1 METHLMSLDQDTG
14 RQKFINYFTGNWVY
28 VFMLLA
34 IAVFSVT
41 GKGFIN
47 LGNIQNIIHLSTIL
61 IILAT
66 AETFVIVTGGIDLSV
81 GMMLGLASV
90 TAAKIMQMM
99 YAAQYSLPLLIG
111 CAILVSLVLT
121 LILGTVSGLLVA
133 YYNLPPFIA
142 TLGMWG
148 VANGLALKISDG
160 YPISFLPPQL
170 AVIGNSFFFYYRA
183 DKGLSFLVPP
193 EGLSRQSADLV
204 KLIPTSIVYVGVI
217 LAVTIYI
224 LNRTR
229 FGRHVFAIGGN
240 VEAAK
245 RVGVNLKN
253 RYIKIYALSGLLAGL
268 AGVFDLFQV
277 GVGNFTRFSAMYEL
291 FAIAGVIIGGAS
303 LMGGRGK
310 IINSVAGVLLIGIL
324 ESGLLASGVEPYF
337 RFIAVGVLMLVAV
350 IMDNV
355 FPDRN

>member
-1 METHLMSLDQDTG
+1 MKTHLMSLDQETG
-14 RQKFINYFTGNWVY
+14 KQKIINHFTGNWVY
-28 VFMLLA
+28 IFMGLA
-34 IAVFSVT
+34 IAVFSIT
-41 GKGFIN
+41 GKGFLN
-47 LGNIQNIIHLSTIL
+47 LGNIQNITHLSTIL
-61 IILAT
+61 IILAV

-81 GMMLGLASV
+81 GMILGLTSV
-90 TAAKIMQMM
+90 TAAKIMQLM
-99 YAAQYSLPLLIG
+99 YAAQYPLPLVIG
-111 CAILVSLVLT
+111 CAVLVALVLSVTIGT
-121 LILGTVSGLLVA
+121 LSGLLVA

-160 YPISFLPPQL
+160 YPISFIPPQL
-170 AVIGNSFFFYYRA
+170 AVIGNSFLLYYRT

-193 EGLSRQSADLV
+193 EGLNRQSADLV
-204 KLIPTSIVYVGVI
+204 KLIPTSVFYIGVI
-217 LAVTIYI
+217 LAITIY
-224 LNRTR
+224 LFNKTK
-229 FGRHVFAIGGN
+229 FGRHIFAMGGN

-245 RVGVNLKN
+245 RAGINLKN
-253 RYIKIYALSGLLAGL
+253 RYIKIYALAGLLAGF

-291 FAIAGVIIGGAS
+291 FAIAGVVIGGAS

-310 IINSVAGVLLIGIL
+310 VLNSVVGVLLIGVL

-337 RFIAVGVLMLVAV
+337 RFIAVGVLMILAV

>member
-1 METHLMSLDQDTG
+1 MATHLMSLDQNTG
-14 RQKFINYFTGNWVY
+14 KQKIANIFTGNWVY
-28 VFMLLA
+28 IFMFLA
-34 IAVFSVT
+34 ITVFSFT
-41 GKGFIN
+41 GKGFLN

-61 IILAT
+61 IILAV

-81 GMMLGLASV
+81 GMILGLTSV
-90 TAAKIMQMM
+90 TAAKIMQLM
-99 YAAQYSLPLLIG
+99 YAAQYPLPFLIG
-111 CAILVSLVLT
+111 CAVLSSLVLSVAIGS
-121 LILGTVSGLLVA
+121 LSGLLVA

-160 YPISFLPPQL
+160 YPISFIPPQL
-170 AVIGNSFFFYYRA
+170 AEIGNSFLFYHRP
-183 DKGLSFLVPP
+183 DKGLSFLFPP
-193 EGLSRQSADLV
+193 EGLSRQSADLF
-204 KLIPTSIVYVGVI
+204 KLIPISCVYFGLI
-217 LAVTIYI
+217 LVVTIY
-224 LNRTR
+224 LFNMTR
-229 FGRHVFAIGGN
+229 FGRHIVAMGGN

-245 RVGVNLKN
+245 RAGINLKN
-253 RYIKIYALSGLLAGL
+253 RYIKIYALAGLLAGF

-291 FAIAGVIIGGAS
+291 FAIAGVVIGGAS

-310 IINSVAGVLLIGIL
+310 VINSVAGVLLIGML

-337 RFIAVGVLMLVAV
+337 RFIAVGVLMILAV
-350 IMDNV
+350 IMDNI